1 MLTLIYLEHLPYLV
15 VFFSLCQM
23 EKAEVF
29 SLPTTPHSSRLHP
42 NSGAAVDGRNANASH
57 SVRTSQP
64 DKSSNMPISSGSF
77 QSASPLPHSTVVNS
91 TSLPYQLPTSEIRPI
106 VSNTVSSSH
115 LNSAASPRVEWP
127 HHRSDG
133 RPNGSSHP
141 SLAQGKEFHAYSCS
155 WNVVFFPSLCY
166 KDLN

>member
-1 MLTLIYLEHLPYLV
+1 MLGGYNFL
-15 VFFSLCQM
+15 LCQM

-29 SLPTTPHSSRLHP
+29 SLSTTPHSSRLHP
-42 NSGAAVDGRNANASH
+42 NSGAAVESRNASH

-77 QSASPLPHSTVVNS
+77 QSASPLPHSTAVNS

-127 HHRSDG
+127 HLRPDG

-141 SLAQGKEFHAYSCS
+141 SQVQGKEFHACGCI
-155 WNVVFFPSLCY
+155 WIVPSLCY
-166 KDLN
+166 EDLN